1 MGALS
6 LQTVRRWARRSAII
20 VAGVAV
26 TVSLAV
32 TWLWRDRV
40 PLDEVTWPPYPLIDP
55 RIDSVKMTWLGTTT
69 ILFDDGETQI
79 LIDGFISRP
88 SIFDVV
94 LRRPF
99 SSNAATINY
108 VMDEY
113 HMRKLAAIIPAHSHW
128 DHAMDVGALAN
139 RSSASVLGSESTAN
153 IARGA
158 GVPEDQ
164 VLVVESGATYTFGKF
179 GVTLKSSPHGPVGW
193 GGSVPMPGTI
203 DEPLKQPAPAQAYRE
218 GGSFSIVIAHPHGT
232 TVVQGS
238 GGFVEGSLDDVA
250 ADVVILGVGLI
261 DGLGR
266 DYAEK
271 YWQAVV
277 TSTGAKHVFPM
288 HFDDPTRPF
297 GEIAA
302 YPRVLG
308 NFLNTAEWLEQI
320 RDTWDTDTRL
330 HMPEFGKPLVL
341 YPVEGPEA

>member
-94 LRRPF
+94 LRRPV